1 MRQLLEVSF
10 SYLVMFG
17 IVFRMFRLFSSSC
30 HQLITTELH
39 FTNKSWLEPT
49 WLGYCCLREFEKII
63 ISLPSEIDRHGPNC
77 RQSHLFTAF
86 PSSNSFFILGVLLL
100 IEKRAHVQIFVPK
113 TQHIWADIN
122 FHLNESQN
130 ALLNN
135 KVPIAPP
142 SNSYWSSSIAKVNHA
157 IATSAHRRGSTEG
170 SKQPSSLSFPKEAE
184 LMRALTVPIAFF
196 HKGPWEFV
204 VFIIGLSAPQLTIY
218 TPLPLTHTPP
228 LW

>member
-1 MRQLLEVSF
+1 
-10 SYLVMFG
+10 MFG

-39 FTNKSWLEPT
+39 FTNKNWLEPT

-63 ISLPSEIDRHGPNC
+63 ISLPLEIDRHGPNC

-86 PSSNSFFILGVLLL
+86 LSWNSFFILGLLL
-100 IEKRAHVQIFVPK
+100 LFEKRTHVQNIFVPK

-130 ALLNN
+130 AVLNN

-142 SNSYWSSSIAKVNHA
+142 SNNYWSSCTATVNHA
-157 IATSAHRRGSTEG
+157 TATSAQSGDSTEG
-170 SKQPSSLSFPKEAE
+170 SKQPNSLSFPKEAE
-184 LMRALTVPIAFF
+184 LMRALTAPTAFS
-196 HKGPWEFV
+196 HKGKFP
-204 VFIIGLSAPQLTIY
+204 GT
-218 TPLPLTHTPP
+218 
-228 LW
+228 